1 MHQLGKPVKL
11 LCLRTY
17 KFRRIAFHILM
28 LCGKKLQLC
37 LHYCERRAKFMCGI
51 PGKLALCCERFR
63 KPVEHQVHR
72 NAELPE
78 FLYSVFIEPYVRDTV
93 LVYLFSLLRK
103 LSQRFQRLSAD
114 EVGYRGADDSHRD
127 RDQPAFPPEISL
139 YIIYFV

>member
-11 LCLRTY
+11 FCLRSD
-17 KFRRIAFHILM
+17 KFSRIAFHIFM
-28 LCGKKLQLC
+28 LFGKKLQLC

-93 LVYLFSLLRK
+93 LIYLFSLLRK

-114 EVGYRGADDSHRD
+114 EVGYCGADNSHCNRY
-127 RDQPAFPPEISL
+127 QPAFPPEISL
-139 YIIYFV
+139 YIICFI